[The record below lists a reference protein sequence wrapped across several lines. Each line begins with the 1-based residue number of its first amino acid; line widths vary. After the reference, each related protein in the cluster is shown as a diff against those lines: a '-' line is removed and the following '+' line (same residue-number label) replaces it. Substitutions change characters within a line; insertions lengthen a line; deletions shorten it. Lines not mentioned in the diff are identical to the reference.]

1 MKPATL
7 FGLYREQVFSPGK
20 IDDDAAILDGTL
32 DELSAM
38 GYDVARLHAEVLDR
52 SMPRP
57 QIVLTMAQS
66 PRALELLDE
75 WGNGGTR
82 IINSVQSVRNCYR
95 KPLVRLLEDCGV
107 LMPHS
112 RMVSLEE
119 AYQTVCLKPSQ
130 RLWLKRGDVHA
141 VQPGDV
147 ASVSSPEELAHA
159 LDHYREKG
167 IRDIL
172 VQEHV
177 EGPVVKFYGVGR
189 SDYFR
194 AYLAATGEEMTGDAG
209 PLAAAAALA
218 AEAVG
223 LDVYGGDAVLTDGNG
238 ASLIDLNDWPSFSR
252 CRDPAARSIAR
263 YVAGK
268 IRIESGAYLSS

>member
-1 MKPATL
+1 MKPAVL
-7 FGLYREQVFSPGK
+7 LGVYREQVFSPGK

-32 DELSAM
+32 DELSTM
-38 GYDVARLHAEVLDR
+38 GYEVGRLHAELLDR
-52 SMPRP
+52 SAPRP

-66 PRALELLDE
+66 PRVLELLDE
-75 WGNGGTR
+75 WGSHGSR
-82 IINSVQSVRNCYR
+82 IINSVQAVRNCYR
-95 KPLVRLLEDCGV
+95 KPLIRILDGCGV
-107 LMPHS
+107 LMPRS

-119 AYQTVCLKPSQ
+119 AYQTVCLKPSEK
-130 RLWLKRGDVHA
+130 LWFKRGDVHA

-147 ASVSSPEELAHA
+147 ASVSSPEELAYA

-189 SDYFR
+189 NDYFR
-194 AYLAATGEEMTGDAG
+194 AYLALTGEDITGDAG

-223 LDVYGGDAVLTDGNG
+223 LDVYGGDAVLMDGNG

-252 CRDPAARSIAR
+252 CCDPAARSIAR

-268 IRIESGAYLSS
+268 IRIDSGAHLSF